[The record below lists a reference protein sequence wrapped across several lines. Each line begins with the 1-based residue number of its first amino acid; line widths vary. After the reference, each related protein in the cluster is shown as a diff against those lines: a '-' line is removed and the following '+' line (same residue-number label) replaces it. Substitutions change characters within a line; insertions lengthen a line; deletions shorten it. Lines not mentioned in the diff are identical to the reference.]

1 MKGLQ
6 DESPTID
13 NISKL
18 GKQTGVYVPKQKN
31 LDNIDKDAL
40 RRWRKNVSKA
50 RKKGELKH
58 DEEVL
63 IQDISKMV
71 KLFKIYGNDEAV
83 IVNPVENPGILEVR
97 STQVE
102 KR

>member
-1 MKGLQ
+1 M
-6 DESPTID
+6 
-13 NISKL
+13 
-18 GKQTGVYVPKQKN
+18 
-31 LDNIDKDAL
+31 
-40 RRWRKNVSKA
+40 
-50 RKKGELKH
+50 
-58 DEEVL
+58 L